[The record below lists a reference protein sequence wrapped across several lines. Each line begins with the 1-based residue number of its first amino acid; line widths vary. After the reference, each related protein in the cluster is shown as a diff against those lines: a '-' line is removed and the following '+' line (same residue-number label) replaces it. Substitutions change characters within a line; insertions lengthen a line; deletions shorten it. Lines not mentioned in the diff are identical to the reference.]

1 VGPVRSRSAPDWR
14 PFSGGVALVTPFE
27 KNGSLDKAAVRAL
40 IDFHVESQTAGIA
53 VAGTTGECSM
63 LSTSEHQDLIAT
75 AVDQA
80 SGRIHVM
87 AGVGAN
93 SALEAV
99 ELARFAE
106 ASGADSLL
114 SVVPYYVKP
123 TQEGLMRHFLTQA
136 DSCSS
141 PLVIYNVPGRTVTDL
156 SVETLVRLAE
166 HPNVI
171 GVKDATGDMSRAAA
185 VREAVPEDFALYSG
199 DDFTVLPY
207 MALGGR
213 GVISVVAN
221 VVPRVMAEICRLM
234 DRDNLDAA
242 RKLFLAMQPFTRAL
256 FAETSPGPVKL
267 AVSLAGYCEPI
278 IRLPL
283 VMPKGPVKDLV
294 VQSTAQVL
302 DYASKAC
309 PSL

>member
-80 SGRIHVM
+80 SGGIHVM